1 VPKKDN
7 TGFLLC
13 SQNHDKSRIREK
25 RNALEKSLFHTAKR
39 KVVVL
44 VMMRWQGSIQ
54 YEEECVGSV
63 VGCFAMWV
71 MN

>member
-7 TGFLLC
+7 TGFLLS

-25 RNALEKSLFHTAKR
+25 TASEKILFHTTTR
-39 KVVVL
+39 KMVVL
-44 VMMRWQGSIQ
+44 VMMGLQDSKQ

-63 VGCFAMWV
+63 AGYFAMWV